1 MLHLKRT
8 DSNDQDF
15 RLLVKALDADLA
27 LRDGDDHDFYK
38 QFNTID
44 VIKYAVV
51 AYEDGVPVGCGAIKM
66 FDSDT
71 MEIKRMYVTPEF
83 RGKGIAGKILN
94 ALEHWASQLDCNQV
108 VLETGINQQEALAL
122 YKKSGF
128 ERISNYGQY
137 IGVEK
142 SFCFRKTLNFSKA

>member
-1 MLHLKRT
+1 MLKLKRT

-15 RLLVKALDADLA
+15 RDLVKALDTDLA

-38 QFNTID
+38 QFNKID
-44 VIKYAVV
+44 AIKYALV
-51 AYEDGVPVGCGAIKM
+51 AYEGDIPVGCGALKM
-66 FDSDT
+66 FDADT
-71 MEIKRMYVTPEF
+71 MEIKRMFTVPES
-83 RGKGIAGKILN
+83 RGKGIAEKILN
-94 ALEHWASQLDCNQV
+94 ALESWASELGCNQV

-128 ERISNYGQY
+128 ERINNYGQY
-137 IGVEK
+137 IGVEN

>member
-66 FDSDT
+66 FDSNT
-71 MEIKRMYVTPEF
+71 MEIKRMFVIPEF

-94 ALEHWASQLDCNQV
+94 ALEHWASELGCNQV

-137 IGVEK
+137 IRVEN